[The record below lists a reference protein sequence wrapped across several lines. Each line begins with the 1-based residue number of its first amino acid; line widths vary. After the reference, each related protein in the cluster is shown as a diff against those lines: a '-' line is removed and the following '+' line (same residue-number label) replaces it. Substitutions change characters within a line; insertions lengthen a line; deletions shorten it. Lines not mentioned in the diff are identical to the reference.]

1 MIARI
6 LSVLAILVLFVAS
19 PSFAGTLKEL
29 GSTGT
34 VYAIA
39 EPDLLV
45 ELREY
50 AQRHTPSHE
59 KQQEERGHYQP
70 KDMRKLPK
78 AARDRTFDVDM
89 TYTLAH
95 DIKDG
100 SGNVLYPRGYTINPL
115 HYFNFIGGI
124 VVIDGSD
131 PGQVEWFQKSPYFSN
146 QLALLLLSDGYAFEL
161 TEKFKR
167 PVYYLTD
174 IIAKRLQLSA
184 VPSIVVK
191 KHDALSVSEV
201 KLEK

>member
-1 MIARI
+1 MIARR
-6 LSVLAILVLFVAS
+6 LSVLVMLLLIVAT
-19 PSFAGTLKEL
+19 PSFAGPLRDL

-39 EPDLLV
+39 EPDLLA
-45 ELREY
+45 ELRLY
-50 AQRHTPSHE
+50 AQAHAPSPE
-59 KQQEERGHYQP
+59 KQQEERGHYRP

-78 AARDRTFDVDM
+78 ADRNRTFDVDM
-89 TYTLAH
+89 TYSLAH

-100 SGNVLYPRGYTINPL
+100 SGNILYPRGYTINPL
-115 HYFNFIGGI
+115 QYFNFVGGI

-131 PGQVEWFQKSPYFSN
+131 PGQVEWFQRSPYFSN

-161 TEKFKR
+161 TEKLNR

-191 KHDALSVSEV
+191 KHDALSVREV

>member
-1 MIARI
+1 MIARR
-6 LSVLAILVLFVAS
+6 LSGLLMLFLIVAS
-19 PSFAGTLKEL
+19 PSFAGTLKDL
-29 GSTGT
+29 GTTGT

-45 ELREY
+45 DLQQY
-50 AQRHTPSHE
+50 AQTHGPSPE
-59 KQQEERGHYQP
+59 EQQQKRVHYQP
-70 KDMRKLPK
+70 KDIRKLPQ

-89 TYTLAH
+89 TYTLVH

-100 SGNVLYPRGYTINPL
+100 SGNVLYPQEYTINPL
-115 HYFNFIGGI
+115 QYFNFVGGI

-131 PGQVEWFQKSPYFSN
+131 PGQVEWFQRSPYFSN

-161 TEKFKR
+161 TEKLKR

-191 KHDALSVSEV
+191 KHDALSVREV

>member
-1 MIARI
+1 MIARR
-6 LSVLAILVLFVAS
+6 LSGLVMLFLIVAT
-19 PSFAGTLKEL
+19 PSFARTLKDL
-29 GSTGT
+29 GTVST

-45 ELREY
+45 DLRQY
-50 AQRHTPSHE
+50 AQTNAPSPE
-59 KQQEERGHYQP
+59 KQQQERLHYQP

-78 AARDRTFDVDM
+78 ASRDRTFDVDM
-89 TYTLAH
+89 TYTLTH

-100 SGNVLYPRGYTINPL
+100 SGNVLYPRGYSINPL
-115 HYFNFIGGI
+115 HYFTFVGGI

-131 PGQVEWFQKSPYFSN
+131 HGQVEWFKKSPYFSN
-146 QLALLLLSDGYAFEL
+146 QLALLLVSDGYAFEL

-174 IIAKRLQLSA
+174 ILAKRLQLSA

-191 KHDALSVSEV
+191 KRDALSVREV